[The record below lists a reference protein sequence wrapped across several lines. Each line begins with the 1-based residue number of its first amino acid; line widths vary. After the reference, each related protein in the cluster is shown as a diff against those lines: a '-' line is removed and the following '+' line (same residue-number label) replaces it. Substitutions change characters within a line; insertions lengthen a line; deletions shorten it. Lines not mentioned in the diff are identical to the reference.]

1 MRETNKNIA
10 QDTKKKKV
18 ESDLT
23 EYNIRNV
30 ANQTE
35 QVKLLTNIMRTQHLP
50 AAKLDKNIWEGDY
63 GQVIRYLQKFN
74 PFGKFNIGGIGK

>member
-18 ESDLT
+18 EADLS
-23 EYNIRNV
+23 EYQIRNI

-35 QVKLLTNIMRTQHLP
+35 TVKLHNRIINLAGIP
-50 AAKLDKNIWEGDY
+50 AAEKDKNIWEGDY
-63 GQVIRYLQKFN
+63 GQIIRYLQKFN
-74 PFGKFNIGGIGK
+74 PFGKFNVGGIGK